1 MRIFWRR
8 LMGLLR
14 GNRLE
19 RELDEEIGVHLAMQ
33 EEEFRKQGMKPAA
46 ARAAALR
53 DFGGVAQAKEE
64 YRDRR
69 GIPWLETA
77 VRDLRYGLRG
87 LRRTPG
93 FTAAAVLS
101 LALGIGANTA
111 IFSLFHT
118 LMLRMLPVE
127 RPQELVSLYRT
138 GGWGKGTV
146 SYPLFQEIAKRRDL
160 FTGVIARSG
169 VGKVRFTPRPGDREQ
184 FAQHEFVSG
193 NYFTVLGVTA
203 AFGRLFT
210 DDDNRT
216 PGGHPIAVLS
226 YDLWRNRYGADPGI
240 LGGKILV
247 DEQPFTVIGVAAPG
261 FHGVEV
267 ERRTEVWVPA
277 MMMSGMVFDNPNYWW
292 LSVVARRRP
301 EVPVRQVQAAINVL
315 VAQHLHAI
323 YPSTYN
329 AAMRNR
335 ALKQRLEVREGSVGL
350 SALREEFGRPLTVL
364 MMAVGLVLLAACANV
379 ANLLLA
385 RGAARQKEVALRL
398 SLGATRARLV
408 RQALTESTLLVVAGG
423 ALGIWLAAWGQ
434 RVLVRFL
441 PEGSGDPFGNAPD
454 TTVLLFTLGI
464 TALSA
469 FLFGVAPALRSTA
482 VDPAAGMRAGNV
494 GQGGRPLLRRAL
506 VVAQVAFSVVLVG
519 LAALFGHNLY
529 ALRSVDLGFRNQNVV
544 AFLLDFPPKFGSNF
558 RTPSRQLAE
567 HLQTLPGVFSVSYG
581 FPGPFL
587 QGVSSASIRV
597 PGSETTAH
605 EPVDVETAS
614 IAPRYFE
621 TIGTPLVLGR
631 ELEPNDMASS
641 RKVAVV
647 NEAFVREFLPGEKHP
662 DARTLSFDDSKPEG
676 GEPTY
681 IVGVVH
687 DVRHNGVQQPAK
699 PTVYVAIDQGQ
710 SPLPP
715 TFLVRTLA
723 PPTALLP
730 PIYRELR
737 RLGPSI
743 AIGDIRTLRQQVDE
757 SIFEQRMLAALG
769 AFFGILALL
778 LAAVGLY
785 GVVAY
790 GTARRTG
797 EIGLR
802 IALGAPRAQVVWMI
816 LRDSLLLVAIG
827 LAIGLPAALAGARAV
842 ESVLFG
848 IRPADP
854 FTFATT
860 TALLAAI
867 GGAAAFLPARRASRL
882 DPSQVL
888 RNE

>member
-1 MRIFWRR
+1 MRIFWLR
-8 LMGLLR
+8 LMGILR

-19 RELDEEIGVHLAMQ
+19 RELNEEIGAHLAMQ

-53 DFGGVAQAKEE
+53 EFGGVAQAKEE
-64 YRDRR
+64 YRERR
-69 GIPWLETA
+69 GLPWLENA
-77 VRDLRYGLRG
+77 ARDVRYGLRG
-87 LRRTPG
+87 LRRSPG

-146 SYPLFQEIAKRRDL
+146 SYPLFQEIAKRNDL
-160 FTGVIARSG
+160 FAGVIARNG
-169 VGKVRFTPRPGDREQ
+169 VDKVRFTPRPGDRGEFTQ
-184 FAQHEFVSG
+184 REFVSG
-193 NYFTVLGVTA
+193 NYFNVLGVTPA
-203 AFGRLFT
+203 LGHLFT
-210 DDDNRT
+210 DDDNGA
-216 PGGHPIAVLS
+216 PGAHPVAVLS

-267 ERRTEVWVPA
+267 ERRAEVWVPA
-277 MMMSGMVFDNPNYWW
+277 VMDSNPNNWW
-292 LSVVARRRP
+292 LMLVARRRP
-301 EVPVRQVQAAINVL
+301 EVPVRQVQAAMNVL
-315 VAQHLHAI
+315 MAQHLSRV
-323 YPSTYN
+323 YPSPYN
-329 AAMRNR
+329 AAMRKR
-335 ALKQRLEVREGSVGL
+335 ALEQRLEVRGGSVGL
-350 SALREEFGRPLTVL
+350 SGLREVFGRPLTVL
-364 MMAVGLVLLAACANV
+364 MLAVGLVLLAACANV

-408 RQALTESTLLVVAGG
+408 RQALTESILLVAAGG
-423 ALGIWLAAWGQ
+423 ALGVGLAAWGQ
-434 RVLVRFL
+434 GVLVQFL
-441 PEGSGDPFGNAPD
+441 PEEAGAPFSATPGGA
-454 TTVLLFTLGI
+454 VLLFTLSI

-469 FLFGVAPALRSTA
+469 LLFGVGPALRSTA
-482 VDPAAGMRAGNV
+482 VDPAAGLRAGSM
-494 GQGGRPLLRRAL
+494 GQGGSPLLRRVL

-519 LAALFGHNLY
+519 LAA
-529 ALRSVDLGFRNQNVV
+529 
-544 AFLLDFPPKFGSNF
+544 
-558 RTPSRQLAE
+558 
-567 HLQTLPGVFSVSYG
+567 
-581 FPGPFL
+581 
-587 QGVSSASIRV
+587 
-597 PGSETTAH
+597 
-605 EPVDVETAS
+605 
-614 IAPRYFE
+614 
-621 TIGTPLVLGR
+621 
-631 ELEPNDMASS
+631 
-641 RKVAVV
+641 V

-662 DARTLSFDDSKPEG
+662 DSRTFSFDDSKPEG
-676 GEPTY
+676 GEPTS
-681 IVGVVH
+681 IVGVVR
-687 DVRHNGVQQPAK
+687 DVRHAGIQKPAK

-710 SPLPP
+710 NSGLPAM
-715 TFLVRTLA
+715 LVRTQA
-723 PPTALLP
+723 PPNALLA

-737 RLGPSI
+737 RLGPSV
-743 AIGDIRTLRQQVDE
+743 AIGDIRTLRQQVDD
-757 SIFEQRMLAALG
+757 SIYEQRMLAALG
-769 AFFGILALL
+769 AFFGTLALV

-816 LRDSLLLVAIG
+816 LRDSLLLVGLG

-860 TALLAAI
+860 AALLAAI
-867 GGAAAFLPARRASRL
+867 RRASRL

>member
-19 RELDEEIGVHLAMQ
+19 RELNEEIGVHLAMQ
-33 EEEFRKQGMKPAA
+33 EEEFRKQGMKPAD

-53 DFGGVAQAKEE
+53 EFGGVAQAKEE
-64 YRDRR
+64 YRDRH
-69 GIPWLETA
+69 GLPWLESA
-77 VRDLRYGLRG
+77 ARDLRYGLRG

-93 FTAAAVLS
+93 FTLAAVLS

-146 SYPLFQEIAKRRDL
+146 SYPLFQEIAKRNDL
-160 FTGVIARSG
+160 FAGVIARNG
-169 VGKVRFTPRPGDREQ
+169 VDKVRFTPRPGDRGEFTQ
-184 FAQHEFVSG
+184 REFVSG
-193 NYFTVLGVTA
+193 NYFNVLGVTPA
-203 AFGRLFT
+203 LGHLFT
-210 DDDNRT
+210 DDDNGS
-216 PGGHPIAVLS
+216 PGAHPVAVLS

-267 ERRTEVWVPA
+267 ERRAEVWVPA
-277 MMMSGMVFDNPNYWW
+277 VMDSNPNNWW
-292 LSVVARRRP
+292 LMLVARRRP
-301 EVPVRQVQAAINVL
+301 EVPVRQVQAAMNVL
-315 VAQHLHAI
+315 IAQHLHAI
-323 YPSTYN
+323 YPSSYN
-329 AAMRNR
+329 AAMRKR
-335 ALKQRLEVREGSVGL
+335 ALEQRLEVREGSVGL
-350 SALREEFGRPLTVL
+350 SGLREVFGRPLTVL
-364 MMAVGLVLLAACANV
+364 MLAVGLVLLAACANV

-408 RQALTESTLLVVAGG
+408 RQALTESILLVVAGG
-423 ALGIWLAAWGQ
+423 ALGVGLAVWGQ
-434 RVLVRFL
+434 QSLVQFL
-441 PEGSGDPFGNAPD
+441 PEEAGTPFGATPSGA
-454 TTVLLFTLGI
+454 VLLFTLGI

-469 FLFGVAPALRSTA
+469 LLFGVGPALRSTA

-494 GQGGRPLLRRAL
+494 GQGGQPLLRRAL

-544 AFLLDFPPKFGSNF
+544 AFSLDFPRKFGPNV

-567 HLQTLPGVFSVSYG
+567 RMQTLPGVFSVSYG

-597 PGSETTAH
+597 SGSERTAH

-631 ELEPNDMASS
+631 ELERNDMTSH

-662 DARTLSFDDSKPEG
+662 DSRTLSFDDSKPEG
-676 GEPTY
+676 GEPIF
-681 IVGVVH
+681 IVGVVR
-687 DVRHNGVQQPAK
+687 DIRHNGIQQPAK

-710 SPLPP
+710 TSFPP
-715 TFLVRTLA
+715 TILVRTLA
-723 PPTALLP
+723 PPTALIP
-730 PIYRELR
+730 PIYREMR
-737 RLGPSI
+737 RLGPNI
-743 AIGDIRTLRQQVDE
+743 AIGDFGTLRQQVDE

-769 AFFGILALL
+769 AFFGTLALV
-778 LAAVGLY
+778 LAAIGLY

-816 LRDSLLLVAIG
+816 LRDSLLLVTLG

-842 ESVLFG
+842 QSVLFG
-848 IRPADP
+848 IQPADP

-860 TALLAAI
+860 AALLAAI
-867 GGAAAFLPARRASRL
+867 AGAAAFLPARRASRL